1 MNYDLKISIE
11 ELSLLKAALF
21 DYHQWLEKS
30 IISAKYFEE
39 NIEKEEVKDDIR
51 RSILSKKETI
61 NEVICLMGK
70 LQNIIPV
77 AKKLTEEN

>member
-1 MNYDLKISIE
+1 MNYNLQISVE
-11 ELSLLKAALF
+11 ELNLLKSALF

-30 IISAKYFEE
+30 IISAKRFEE
-39 NIEKEEVKDDIR
+39 DIEMEEVKDDIK
-51 RSILSKKETI
+51 RSILSKKETMFD
-61 NEVICLMGK
+61 VICLMGK